1 MYAKNYIIYLRFKC
15 YMYLPSRSHSVY
27 GHKHIKKIFFPEK
40 LNTILKYAHT
50 IYHVKID
57 FKPKFKVIKMYF
69 VFCI

>member
-1 MYAKNYIIYLRFKC
+1 MYATITSFTKVSSVT
-15 YMYLPSRSHSVY
+15 SRSHSVY

-40 LNTILKYAHT
+40 LNTIPKYAHT

>member
-1 MYAKNYIIYLRFKC
+1 MYATITSFTKVSSVTCISHRDHTPFTATNILKRF
-15 YMYLPSRSHSVY
+15 
-27 GHKHIKKIFFPEK
+27 FFPEK
-40 LNTILKYAHT
+40 LNTIPKYAHT